1 MTKKLVKHGNSY
13 ALVFDQTMMSILGIT
28 PDIELEILT
37 DGRSYLITP
46 KDAPGVSAR
55 EIVADARRKARG

>member
-13 ALVFDQTMMSILGIT
+13 ALVFDQTMMGILGIT
-28 PDIELEILT
+28 AESELEIVT

-46 KDAPGVSAR
+46 KDGATAGAR
-55 EIVADARRKARG
+55 EIVAEARRKARG